1 MVGKGLPVKS
11 RSLSLVINNST
22 RDVYV
27 ATTGYLQ

>member
-1 MVGKGLPVKS
+1 MVGKGLHVKS

-22 RDVYV
+22 RYFYG